1 MDDNEI
7 TMKFKHKITVVV
19 ITVLAALVGFICI
32 VFGTVYDAISGNLII
47 QLIGVILFMVSILVN
62 SITWRCP
69 KCKKSLPRRVPIKH
83 INYCC
88 NCNTKL
94 K

>member
-1 MDDNEI
+1 
-7 TMKFKHKITVVV
+7 MKFKHKIILV
-19 ITVLAALVGFICI
+19 IIALIMAITGLICI
-32 VFGTVYDAISGNLII
+32 VWGTVYGYISGNLTI
-47 QLIGVILFMVSILVN
+47 QVIGIILFIVGIVVN

-69 KCKKSLPRRVPIKH
+69 KCKKPLPRRVPIKH

-88 NCNTKL
+88 NCNIEL